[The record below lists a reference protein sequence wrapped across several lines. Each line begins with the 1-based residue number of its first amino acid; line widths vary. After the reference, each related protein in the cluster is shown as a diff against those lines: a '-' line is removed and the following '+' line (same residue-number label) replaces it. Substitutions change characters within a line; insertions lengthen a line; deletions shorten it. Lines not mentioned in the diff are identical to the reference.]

1 MQDIEKLKDLGKTG
15 PYKQYLFLSN
25 ILKPHQNITATKP
38 YDWHKL
44 FCWGACLLYNYKKDV
59 SDSNIH
65 RKMCPR
71 KMPKKMA
78 EPNHIHSSKKTSKK
92 YTALKADI

>member
-1 MQDIEKLKDLGKTG
+1 MFQIVIATEKLT
-15 PYKQYLFLSN
+15 PE
-25 ILKPHQNITATKP
+25 
-38 YDWHKL
+38 
-44 FCWGACLLYNYKKDV
+44 
-59 SDSNIH
+59 
-65 RKMCPR
+65 